1 MRLRRLRKE
10 CVARLSGLAIPRPF
24 DVPAF
29 CRQVSQWRGRPL
41 HVHELPSDDAADL
54 PCGMW
59 IATDE
64 ADHIFHVTG
73 GSRLHRDHIVLH
85 EIGHMLFDHEVA
97 ELPAVTSTRARQAA
111 ATAKDPTLARL
122 LPDLDPAMVRR
133 VLRRGGY
140 SSAQEQ
146 AAEMMASL
154 ILQRAAAQQAIP
166 PAVAGLG
173 DVFGPGRPVLDPAG

>member
-10 CVARLSGLAIPRPF
+10 CVVRLAGLAIPRPF

-29 CRQVSQWRGRPL
+29 CDQVSQWRGRPL
-41 HVHELPSDDAADL
+41 HVHELPADDAADL

-73 GSRLHRDHIVLH
+73 TSRLHRDHIVLH

-97 ELPAVTSTRARQAA
+97 EPVAA
-111 ATAKDPTLARL
+111 APAGQPADPPDPDPALARL

-140 SSAQEQ
+140 SSAQER

-154 ILQRAAAQQAIP
+154 ILQRATAQHAVP
-166 PAVAGLG
+166 PVAAGLG
-173 DVFGPGRPVLDPAG
+173 DVFGAGRPAADPVG

>member
-10 CVARLSGLAIPRPF
+10 CDARLAGLAIPRPF
-24 DVPAF
+24 DLPAF
-29 CRQVSQWRGRPL
+29 CDQVSRWRGRPL
-41 HVHELPSDDAADL
+41 HVHELPAEDAADL

-59 IATDE
+59 IATDR
-64 ADHIFHVTG
+64 ADHVFHVPA

-85 EIGHMLFDHEVA
+85 ELGHMLFDH
-97 ELPAVTSTRARQAA
+97 AA
-111 ATAKDPTLARL
+111 AEPVTATAGPARMSQPGAAEDPALARL

-146 AAEMMASL
+146 AAELMASL
-154 ILQRAAAQQAIP
+154 ILQRAAAAP
-166 PAVAGLG
+166 SAVVGLG
-173 DVFGPGRPVLDPAG
+173 DVFGQGRPAIHSAR